1 MSIKKFRGKFFDFGM
16 DLYYDFFFGKKSAY
30 PLEFLN
36 LYHYCPGYFIIDK
49 SLHLNY
55 HNLERGEKMEPV
67 EVKLK
72 RLPQN
77 LKKEVE
83 DFVDFLLEKR
93 NKKIRK
99 KPTLD
104 WIGGL
109 KEFKD
114 QYTSLEL
121 QKKANEWRT

>member
-1 MSIKKFRGKFFDFGM
+1 
-16 DLYYDFFFGKKSAY
+16 
-30 PLEFLN
+30 
-36 LYHYCPGYFIIDK
+36 
-49 SLHLNY
+49 
-55 HNLERGEKMEPV
+55 MEPI

-72 RLPQN
+72 RLPQY

-83 DFVDFLLEKR
+83 DYIDFLLEKR
-93 NKKIRK
+93 TKKSSK
-99 KPTLD
+99 KPTLN

-121 QKKANEWRT
+121 QKKANHYLWKN

>member
-1 MSIKKFRGKFFDFGM
+1 M
-16 DLYYDFFFGKKSAY
+16 D
-30 PLEFLN
+30 
-36 LYHYCPGYFIIDK
+36 
-49 SLHLNY
+49 
-55 HNLERGEKMEPV
+55 PV

-72 RLPQN
+72 RLPRN

-99 KPTLD
+99 KPTLS

>member
-1 MSIKKFRGKFFDFGM
+1 
-16 DLYYDFFFGKKSAY
+16 
-30 PLEFLN
+30 
-36 LYHYCPGYFIIDK
+36 
-49 SLHLNY
+49 
-55 HNLERGEKMEPV
+55 MEPV

-72 RLPQN
+72 RLPQY

-93 NKKIRK
+93 TKKNSK
-99 KPTLD
+99 KPTLN